1 MPDNQAA
8 SDTGAA
14 EQSLGDL
21 VALASKDVSTLV
33 RAEIALAKAEI
44 TADAKRAGLGAGLFV
59 GAGLIG
65 HLVIILLSITL
76 ALGLHAAGLWDWLS
90 FLIVSVLYILLAG
103 LLVFIGIRR
112 LKKLTGPKRTIE
124 TLKADFGILRH
135 DDGADGDAEKAVS
148 GAGKAVD

>member
-8 SDTGAA
+8 SESGAA

-21 VALASKDVSTLV
+21 VATASKDVSTLV

-44 TADAKRAGLGAGLFV
+44 TADAKRAGLGAGLFI

-65 HLVIILLSITL
+65 HLIIILLSIAL

-90 FLIVSVLYILLAG
+90 FLAVALLYVLLAG
-103 LLVFIGIRR
+103 LMVLIGVRR
-112 LKKLTGPKRTIE
+112 MKKITGPKRTLE
-124 TLKADFGILRH
+124 TLKADISALRRS
-135 DDGADGDAEKAVS
+135 DETEIATAGTAAD
-148 GAGKAVD
+148 